1 MRLQGL
7 NRYRRIAGASAL
19 LGILFYAALIP
30 LHLVSEAT
38 TALLGAEL
46 ADALVICHSGSTA
59 ASDHALNGSAPAAPA
74 SPKKHCPFCQ
84 GFAAFQLA
92 IAPAHNIGIVRLAVR
107 APAPHLTGAGLV
119 SALARAPQSRGPPTI
134 PV

>member
-7 NRYRRIAGASAL
+7 NRYRRIAGTSAL
-19 LGILFYAALIP
+19 LGILFYTALIP
-30 LHLVSEAT
+30 LHTVSEAT

-46 ADALVICHSGSTA
+46 ADALTIICHSGSTA
-59 ASDHALNGSAPAAPA
+59 SDHASNGSAPAAPA
-74 SPKKHCPFCQ
+74 SPQKHCPFCQ

-107 APAPHLTGAGLV
+107 APAPHLTSAGLV
-119 SALARAPQSRGPPTI
+119 SAIARAPQSRGPPII
-134 PV
+134 PA